1 MGSDVDTIQFTTKL
15 GTCLLDHRGLTVTS
29 IAGDVNRSEQTRGKD
44 LLEILEE
51 AEGLERIHLG
61 WNERLG
67 LTTGHTE
74 NIRSDRNGGSGDRGS
89 HWSRGSNGSRCSG
102 ESDSGFDITA
112 ASFCDFGNSKRA
124 VLDTTR
130 FVFDD
135 PSGSIFH
142 AAGLGSLEEV
152 RPLDGGLEAERDA
165 GVDKH
170 DLGILHTLILPK
182 SRTYIQAL
190 NGKKLSPYLT
200 GVYDSEM
207 GFFSELT

>member
-1 MGSDVDTIQFTTKL
+1 MGSDVDTIQFTTEL

-74 NIRSDRNGGSGDRGS
+74 NIRSDSNGGSGDRGS
-89 HWSRGSNGSRCSG
+89 NGSGSSDGSRCSG

-112 ASFCDFGNSKRA
+112 ASFCDFGNSKGA
-124 VLDTTR
+124 VLDTTG
-130 FVFDD
+130 FVLDD

-142 AAGLGSLEEV
+142 AACLGSLEQI
-152 RPLDGGLEAERDA
+152 RPLDWGLETEGDA
-165 GVDKH
+165 GINEH
-170 DLGILHTLILPK
+170 DLGILHTYSLPK
-182 SRTYIQAL
+182 
-190 NGKKLSPYLT
+190 
-200 GVYDSEM
+200 
-207 GFFSELT
+207 